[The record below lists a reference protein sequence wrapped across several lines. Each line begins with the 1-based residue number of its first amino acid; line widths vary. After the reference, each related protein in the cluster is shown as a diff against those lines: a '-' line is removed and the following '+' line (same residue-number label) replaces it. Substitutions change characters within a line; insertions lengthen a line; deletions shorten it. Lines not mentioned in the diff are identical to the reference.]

1 MSMITYV
8 YYFKIPLYTISMWAI
23 FNLKGEILIMIYFSQ
38 YIFVGYVPPVPRNL
52 SDIECNE
59 SSSTARCQW
68 TIGKQAV

>member
-1 MSMITYV
+1 
-8 YYFKIPLYTISMWAI
+8 MWAI